1 MNTHGYPGSG
11 RIIRRD
17 PTASDCPDPQVRA
30 RHYGHIGL
38 SLIPTRDL
46 SASQIR
52 WTVDPLAFERGA
64 YPEIED
70 EIRQFLA
77 GLDGGQSFVVEIN
90 DGSHAGDCIC
100 DLYPEAAIIALK
112 EAIARWQA
120 DVR

>member
-1 MNTHGYPGSG
+1 MSEQGYPGSG

-17 PTASDCPDPQVRA
+17 PPVSECPDPQART

-38 SLIPTRDL
+38 SLIPTQGL
-46 SASQIR
+46 LTPQIR
-52 WTVDPLAFERGA
+52 WTVDPAVFERGE
-64 YPEIED
+64 YPGIED

-77 GLDGGQSFVVEIN
+77 GLEGGSSFVVEIN

-100 DLYPEAAIIALK
+100 DLYPEAAILALK
-112 EAIARWQA
+112 EAVARLQA